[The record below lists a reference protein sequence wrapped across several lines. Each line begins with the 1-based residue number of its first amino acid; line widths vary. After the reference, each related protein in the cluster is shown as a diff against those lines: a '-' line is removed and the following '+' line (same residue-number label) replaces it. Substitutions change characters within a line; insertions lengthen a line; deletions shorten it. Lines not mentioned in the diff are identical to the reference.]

1 MACITIYGRIS
12 TCTIPY
18 RGVKFTLMVQV
29 WSGFTPILTHQ
40 NMAINLLW
48 YSLQPYNSHTHIAFF
63 PHKHAGHIFL
73 EPSLIIL
80 LACEGLKPHTC
91 HYPLSLNPSSAH
103 EGPKPHIIEP
113 AHEGLKPHLLLNPLL
128 AC

>member
-1 MACITIYGRIS
+1 
-12 TCTIPY
+12 
-18 RGVKFTLMVQV
+18 MVQV

-80 LACEGLKPHTC
+80 LAYEGPKPHTC
-91 HYPLSLNPSSAH
+91 HYLFFFFFESIFISRSEYKEAQRRTREVRSVVRH
-103 EGPKPHIIEP
+103 VR
-113 AHEGLKPHLLLNPLL
+113 
-128 AC
+128 